1 MNNLVNKDSMLNIQD
16 SSILTDYVFV
26 SSRLDDKELSDYL
39 FDSGYYKP
47 KALLKTI
54 ASYTLDRKNS
64 RVNIADIVDQASKLY
79 DYIFFDSGG
88 YQSKTGK
95 LHKKNI
101 NKHIDTYYKLL
112 EIVKK
117 YDNVYVFSLD
127 FPPCRPDKFHSD
139 AITPEESSKYTE
151 ETYTHIANY
160 ADRQKTIIVAHYAH
174 SIVFKGWYNI
184 FEKLQDKLREFEYFA
199 TGILTKHKN
208 SKYMSFYTG
217 AKKFL
222 ELFDIYP
229 KKFHFLGTAT
239 PHLLYP
245 LYNDDT
251 VEIKTYDKTVTAYY
265 MTISLPIRIRNSDK
279 IKIKN
284 IDVTSLDLILFK
296 NAFDVLKEY
305 EPQIDYD
312 YIYKTFVNKVNRK
325 RQDME
330 LVYLI
335 RKLDVLIMM
344 LIGQWLK
351 ENRLVVSLDYN
362 LETEKSVLEEKMT
375 YDKMLKILQR
385 YFDNL

>member
-1 MNNLVNKDSMLNIQD
+1 MNNLINENSMLDIKND
-16 SSILTDYVFV
+16 SLLTDYVFV
-26 SSRLDDKELSDYL
+26 SSKLDIKELNDYM
-39 FDSGYYKP
+39 FDNSYHKP

-64 RVNIADIVDQASKLY
+64 KINISEIVEQASKVY
-79 DYIFFDSGG
+79 DYVFFDSGG

-101 NKHIDTYYKLL
+101 NKHIDIYYELL
-112 EIVKK
+112 EVAKK
-117 YDNVYVFSLD
+117 YENVYVFSLD
-127 FPPCRPDKFHSD
+127 FPPCKPEKFHPD
-139 AITPEESSKYTE
+139 AITPEDSGKYTE
-151 ETYTHIANY
+151 ETYTYIANY
-160 ADRQKTIIVAHYAH
+160 ADRKKTIIVVHYAN
-174 SIVFKGWYNI
+174 SIVFKGWYKI

-199 TGILTKHKN
+199 TGVLTKHKN
-208 SKYMSFYTG
+208 SRYMSFYTG

-222 ELFDIYP
+222 ELFDTYP
-229 KKFHFLGTAT
+229 KKFHFLGTAS

-245 LYNDDT
+245 LYNDNT
-251 VEIKTYDKTVTAYY
+251 VEVKTYDKTVTAYY
-265 MTISLPIRIRNSDK
+265 MTISLPIRIKNSDK

-284 IDVTSLDLILFK
+284 IDVTSLDLVLFK
-296 NAFDVLKEY
+296 HAFDILKEY

-335 RKLDVLIMM
+335 RKLDVLVMM
-344 LIGQWLK
+344 LIGRWLK
-351 ENRLVVSLDYN
+351 ENRLIVSLDYN

-375 YDKMLKILQR
+375 YDKMLKILQQ
-385 YFDNL
+385 YFDTL